1 MTWQYM
7 NTANIEW
14 IPASTLTTPPSGLVR
29 VYKNLYWI
37 ASPNGDLAFYS
48 GPNGYLSPQA
58 NTSLVIAERFRDNMF
73 PTSTIVFIP
82 VVFVKAHPDD
92 Y

>member
-1 MTWQYM
+1 MDSRIHS
-7 NTANIEW
+7 NH
-14 IPASTLTTPPSGLVR
+14 PPSGLVR
-29 VYKNLYWI
+29 VYKNHYWI

-48 GPNGYLSPQA
+48 GHNGYLSPQA
-58 NTSLVIAERFRDNMF
+58 DTSLVIAEKFRDNMF

-82 VVFVKAHPDD
+82 VVFVRAHPDD